1 MGKRKKSPRDIL
13 FEIYRA
19 AFAMSTPSA
28 DFDELVRT
36 ADVDEF
42 GHKKIEYEKYVISE
56 ELYDEIVS
64 SILGKYKLSDY
75 DRKAIKEAAYLGC
88 GPMFKY
94 DD

>member
-1 MGKRKKSPRDIL
+1 MGKRKKSPREIL

-19 AFAMSTPSA
+19 AYAVSTPSA

-36 ADVDEF
+36 AEVDEF
-42 GHKKIEYEKYVISE
+42 GNKKIEYEKYFISQE
-56 ELYDEIVS
+56 VYDEIVH

-75 DRKAIKEAAYLGC
+75 DRKGIKEVAYLGC
-88 GPMFKY
+88 GPTFKN